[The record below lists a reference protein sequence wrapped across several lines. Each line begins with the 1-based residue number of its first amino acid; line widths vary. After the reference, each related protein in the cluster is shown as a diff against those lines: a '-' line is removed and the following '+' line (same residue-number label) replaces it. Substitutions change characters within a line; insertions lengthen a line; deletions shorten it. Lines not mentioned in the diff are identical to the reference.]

1 MRKNRAEIMENRTYY
16 GEYSLGYWLHLI
28 CNRNIV
34 LPPYQRHF
42 VWSKEKVLALLH
54 ALKEGRFVPP
64 ITIGAFRKE
73 TEVTNYVI
81 DGQQRLTSLLLAY
94 IGKYPCLDKFD
105 TKGINLA
112 NDAMIDEDSEGDGV
126 DYSKEWT
133 FNEILSEGK
142 NSKSDIL
149 LRCSREQYEDIE
161 ESFSEKD
168 LGEIFIGFSYIVPGS
183 REPKAQQAFYTREFM
198 DLNTSG
204 TTLNALES
212 RRSLYFWDSTL
223 TEFFEPE
230 FARFVILRAAHKSSK
245 SACLD
250 FVRYLALMADYAK
263 SKNSD
268 SVANGWKKNLEGYYF
283 DYICSIVEN
292 KSSKMFLDF
301 NLIFIK
307 RQYKDRMDVL
317 KKAVA
322 DLKFMREHQSI
333 IELDIEFFGLV
344 YWVLYQGKRIR
355 DIDVGELNSKLGQ
368 KIKAFRNDVVHAK
381 APGLLKYLRSRIKA
395 SCEIYGKYVI

>member
-1 MRKNRAEIMENRTYY
+1 MDNRTYY

-28 CNRNIV
+28 CNKNIV

-42 VWSKEKVLALLH
+42 VWSKDKVLALMY
-54 ALKEGRFVPP
+54 ALKDRRFVPP

-94 IGKYPCLDKFD
+94 IGKYPCLDRFEP
-105 TKGINLA
+105 KGMNLA
-112 NDAMIDEDSEGDGV
+112 SDAMIDEDSEGEGV

-133 FNEILSEGK
+133 FNEILCDGK
-142 NSKSDIL
+142 NTKSDIQ

-161 ESFSEKD
+161 ESFTEKD
-168 LGEIFIGFSYIVPGS
+168 LSEIFIGFSYIVPGS
-183 REPKAQQAFYTREFM
+183 RDPKVQQAFYTREFK

-212 RRSLYFWDSTL
+212 RRSLYFWDSAL
-223 TEFFEPE
+223 TDLFEPA
-230 FARFVILRAAHKSSK
+230 FARLVILRAAHKTSNP
-245 SACLD
+245 ACLD

-268 SVANGWKKNLEGYYF
+268 SVASGWKKNLEGYYF
-283 DYICSIVEN
+283 EYICSIVEN
-292 KSSKMFLDF
+292 KPSQLFLDF
-301 NLIFIK
+301 NAIFPN
-307 RQYKDRMDVL
+307 RQYNDRMDVL
-317 KKAVA
+317 KKCVS

-333 IELDIEFFGLV
+333 IELDVEFFGLV
-344 YWVLYQGKRIR
+344 YWVLYEGKEIRRI
-355 DIDVGELNSKLGQ
+355 DAGELRSKLTQ
-368 KIKAFRNDVVHAK
+368 KIKAFRNDIVHAK
-381 APGLLKYLRSRIKA
+381 APGLLKYLRARVKA
-395 SCEIYGKYVI
+395 SCEVYGNYVI